1 MATRLLRQLI
11 FFNPCCIL
19 ISIYYLACCQS
30 LENTPPQP
38 AAAQPALA
46 LVPKRKPR
54 PKHKLKKLTVTV
66 TSNDGRKCESSC
78 EKLCLPECDFVCCIP
93 MRLRNK
99 KFAPKAIG
107 KSVFLPLEFFF

>member
-1 MATRLLRQLI
+1 MATCLLRQLI
-11 FFNPCCIL
+11 FFNLCCIL
-19 ISIYYLACCQS
+19 ISTYYLACCQS
-30 LENTPPQP
+30 LENAPPQP
-38 AAAQPALA
+38 VAAQPVLALA
-46 LVPKRKPR
+46 PKRKPK
-54 PKHKLKKLTVTV
+54 PKHKLTV

-107 KSVFLPLEFFF
+107 KGVFLP